1 MKNFNKLFLGLTF
14 LLVSAC
20 TEEKQE
26 TTATSVLELA
36 RSSDGSIQVVAR
48 NFPAT
53 SMAAQF
59 EVVVESDDT
68 FVVGE
73 TGAVSDLALDSI
85 KAAAAGVNRTRV
97 FVGDKRGLKLKQNGT
112 IAKFRLQRTA
122 DGQASARVKLEAI
135 KVADATGNLVQV
147 ESGPSILVD

>member
-1 MKNFNKLFLGLTF
+1 MRYINTLFLGLS
-14 LLVSAC
+14 LLVFSAC
-20 TEEKQE
+20 AEEKQE
-26 TTATSVLELA
+26 TTPASILELN
-36 RSSDGSIQVVAR
+36 RSSDGSIQIVTR

-73 TGAVSDLALDSI
+73 AGAVSDLALDSI
-85 KAAAAGVNRTRV
+85 QAASAGINRTRV
-97 FVGDKRGLKLKQNGT
+97 FVGDKRGLKLKQNGA

-122 DGQASARVKLEAI
+122 DGQANARVKLEAI
-135 KVADATGNLVQV
+135 KVADESGNLIAV

>member
-1 MKNFNKLFLGLTF
+1 MIRLLSEKL
-14 LLVSAC
+14 
-20 TEEKQE
+20 
-26 TTATSVLELA
+26 
-36 RSSDGSIQVVAR
+36 D
-48 NFPAT
+48 
-53 SMAAQF
+53 
-59 EVVVESDDT
+59 
-68 FVVGE
+68 
-73 TGAVSDLALDSI
+73 VSDLALDSI

-97 FVGDKRGLKLKQNGT
+97 FVGDKRGLKLKQNGA